1 MTDPMIGT
9 RDLPGETLDEP
20 VDRTGPPP
28 SAETPMKPPEPPP
41 TADRRDTTSRELG
54 TKKGR

>member
-1 MTDPMIGT
+1 MTDPMTGT

-41 TADRRDTTSRELG
+41 TAETPPAEN
-54 TKKGR
+54 